1 MIDLRDRTKKF
12 ALRVFALI
20 DYIRQ
25 NPKGRV
31 VQYQLAEAASSAAAN
46 YRAAQ
51 RSRSRAEFISKL
63 NIVLE
68 EIDESCFWIE
78 LLVGSGLIRQHKVGD
93 LQREGNELC
102 SIMVASRSTARQNS
116 SQLKGRNNRLDLEEP
131 PSTEK

>member
-25 NPKGRV
+25 NPQGRV
-31 VQYQLAEAASSAAAN
+31 VQYQLAASSAAAN

-78 LLVGSGLIRQHKVGD
+78 LLVESGLIRQHKLGD
-93 LQREGNELC
+93 LQREETSCAL
-102 SIMVASRSTARQNS
+102 SWLPHVAPRDKIAVGSKDGTIDLTLRNRPR
-116 SQLKGRNNRLDLEEP
+116 LRNN
-131 PSTEK
+131 

>member
-1 MIDLRDRTKKF
+1 M
-12 ALRVFALI
+12 
-20 DYIRQ
+20 
-25 NPKGRV
+25 

-78 LLVGSGLIRQHKVGD
+78 LLVESGLIRQHKVGD

-102 SIMVASRSTARQNS
+102 AIMVASRSTARQNS
-116 SQLKGRNNRLDLEEP
+116 SQLKGRNNRLDFEEP